1 MSNGTVIDRSDR
13 NDSVTDRGDR
23 DDTVTDRSDPQT
35 DLRTELTRRLY
46 TVVPEDRSIQVAS
59 LAMNSGTASIALPA
73 TRSRFASLI
82 KSFSSITS
90 STR

>member
-23 DDTVTDRSDPQT
+23 DDTDTDRSDRSDAVTDRSDP
-35 DLRTELTRRLY
+35 Y

-73 TRSRFASLI
+73 TRSRFASPI
-82 KSFSSITS
+82 KSFSSITF